1 MGNDWTVIGDW
12 ELINT
17 GKNDN
22 AGIVKFDSIVIYNYN
37 YNSMLINIKNGR
49 NIENLNRFFPLL
61 IVRQFPFR
69 VNPPCLKTKELKQ
82 SDLLNLGGRLANFLK
97 KRLYA
102 ESNL

>member
-1 MGNDWTVIGDW
+1 MEKIDV
-12 ELINT
+12 
-17 GKNDN
+17 
-22 AGIVKFDSIVIYNYN
+22 FDVQ
-37 YNSMLINIKNGR
+37 LPDGR
-49 NIENLNRFFPLL
+49 Q

-82 SDLLNLGGRLANFLK
+82 SYLLNLGGRLDNFLK